1 MNEEQVILYMSSF
14 QSASHI
20 LLTYGVQLYMVGII
34 IIPILQKRKLR
45 HREIKGLTQGHT
57 TNK

>member
-34 IIPILQKRKLR
+34 IIPILPKKEAEAYR
-45 HREIKGLTQGHT
+45 
-57 TNK
+57 N